1 MIAHWGQMVLLR
13 ARDLEVM
20 AEVAIVHQLMV
31 LLSRSDAVN
40 CHRRIELGWVHS
52 TGRDKLWRIV
62 APVILEDV
70 VG

>member
-1 MIAHWGQMVLLR
+1 
-13 ARDLEVM
+13 M

-52 TGRDKLWRIV
+52 AGRDKLWRIV